1 MIGEAKDFLP
11 GTAFTI
17 YRNNAMNPNHTA
29 HVNSLGNEG
38 FNIIDFNNNDN
49 KQDDLEIPSNNY
61 QKPTEKLEESIYNL
75 TSLKDDIPFN
85 NNLIN
90 TQTTEKLERELEH
103 K

>member
-1 MIGEAKDFLP
+1 
-11 GTAFTI
+11 
-17 YRNNAMNPNHTA
+17 MNPTHDA
-29 HVNSLGNEG
+29 HVNFLGI
-38 FNIIDFNNNDN
+38 NIIDFNNNDN

-75 TSLKDDIPFN
+75 TSLKDNIPFN